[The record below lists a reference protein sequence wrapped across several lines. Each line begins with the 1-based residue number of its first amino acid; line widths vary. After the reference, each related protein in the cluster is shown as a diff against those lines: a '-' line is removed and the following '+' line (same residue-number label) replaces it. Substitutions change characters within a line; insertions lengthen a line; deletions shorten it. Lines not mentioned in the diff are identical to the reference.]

1 MSQKAA
7 TTAALMG
14 PGDHC
19 QKWDTGL
26 PNTYLIP
33 HVTSSVSKTEKKIIH
48 SFGFSFTSECE
59 ILSTLPQGTNSGES
73 CCHQLF
79 VNREESFLLDK
90 STKIRKCM
98 KIHWKSWDLVGNW
111 SQICSSLA
119 VKCLYFQHR
128 AQMLDI
134 LWSDFQVF
142 CVFHQILPL
151 MLDRSSQAVLLFW
164 FLFWFDYKSDFKMRR
179 GKGEIAVLPCEWV

>member
-1 MSQKAA
+1 MFRRIGPCQSQSFVNLCEHTSVCLNKCYQRSHVWAKPLSSWRMSQKAA

-26 PNTYLIP
+26 QNTYLIP

-134 LWSDFQVF
+134 L
-142 CVFHQILPL
+142 
-151 MLDRSSQAVLLFW
+151 
-164 FLFWFDYKSDFKMRR
+164 
-179 GKGEIAVLPCEWV
+179 